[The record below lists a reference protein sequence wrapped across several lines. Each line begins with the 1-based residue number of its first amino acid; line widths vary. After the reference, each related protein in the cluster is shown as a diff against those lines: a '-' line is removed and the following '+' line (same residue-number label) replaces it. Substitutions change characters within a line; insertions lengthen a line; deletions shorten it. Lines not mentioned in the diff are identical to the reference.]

1 MISARSLLNAGL
13 ALLCL
18 SFFGC
23 SDEPTTGGG
32 DAGVAI
38 DAARFDGEVRDGDVL
53 VDLGPPTVPTVMAN
67 APTTGALD
75 VPVNAFVSATFSEP
89 MNRDT
94 LDELSFTVTGG
105 DPVMTVEGTVIYSRS
120 VAVFWP
126 AARLAINTEFTAT
139 ITTSATSERGVPLAE
154 NHVWGFR
161 TGETVAPGLPVNL
174 GTAGDFV
181 VLSKSGISSDP
192 ASTITGNIGVS
203 PAAGTAITGFS
214 LMRDATGTFATSTQ
228 VTGQVF
234 AANYTA
240 PTPDRM
246 TAAIGDMELAFTD
259 AAGRAP
265 DYTELGSG
273 HIGGMTLAAGVYKW
287 GTAVLIETDMHLSG
301 SATDVWIFQ
310 IAQDLTMSS
319 DVEVFLDGGALP
331 ENVFWQVS
339 GLVEV
344 GTTAHLEGIVVSQT
358 SITFRTGASLRGRI
372 LAQTAVVLQA
382 NTLTQPAN

>member
-1 MISARSLLNAGL
+1 
-13 ALLCL
+13 
-18 SFFGC
+18 
-23 SDEPTTGGG
+23 
-32 DAGVAI
+32 
-38 DAARFDGEVRDGDVL
+38 
-53 VDLGPPTVPTVMAN
+53 
-67 APTTGALD
+67 
-75 VPVNAFVSATFSEP
+75 
-89 MNRDT
+89 
-94 LDELSFTVTGG
+94 
-105 DPVMTVEGTVIYSRS
+105 
-120 VAVFWP
+120 
-126 AARLAINTEFTAT
+126 
-139 ITTSATSERGVPLAE
+139 
-154 NHVWGFR
+154 
-161 TGETVAPGLPVNL
+161 
-174 GTAGDFV
+174 
-181 VLSKSGISSDP
+181 
-192 ASTITGNIGVS
+192 
-203 PAAGTAITGFS
+203 
-214 LMRDATGTFATSTQ
+214 
-228 VTGQVF
+228 
-234 AANYTA
+234 
-240 PTPDRM
+240 M

>member
-1 MISARSLLNAGL
+1 
-13 ALLCL
+13 
-18 SFFGC
+18 
-23 SDEPTTGGG
+23 
-32 DAGVAI
+32 
-38 DAARFDGEVRDGDVL
+38 
-53 VDLGPPTVPTVMAN
+53 MAN

-126 AARLAINTEFTAT
+126 AARLAINTDFTAT

-310 IAQDLTMSS
+310 IAQDRTMSS